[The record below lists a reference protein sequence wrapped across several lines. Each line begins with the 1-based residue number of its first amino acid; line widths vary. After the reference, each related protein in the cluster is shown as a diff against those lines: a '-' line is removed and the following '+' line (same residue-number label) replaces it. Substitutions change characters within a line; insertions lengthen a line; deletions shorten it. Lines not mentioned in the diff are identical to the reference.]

1 MNLIPFQGLFP
12 KTDLIADTD
21 SFYGTAKY
29 NYRQYLDSGFF
40 ERDPS
45 EAFYVYQIKSEKYS
59 HTGIVATVDIQDLID
74 NNVLPHEKTLS
85 AKEQEQLQLTLERK
99 AIIKPVL
106 LAFKSFKAFRNF
118 VKTKTESPADI
129 EQKLNKNK
137 EVHKFWKVSDGADV
151 QLIMKMFKNKVSKSY
166 IADGHHRCSVS
177 QIIYNQAAKKA
188 IPLGIKSLLS
198 VLMPFE
204 EMDIYDYNRVVEV
217 GNTLKP
223 FELMA
228 RLSDLFKITQL
239 ESQQKPK
246 EKHSISMMIEDR
258 WFMLHWRKSVLN
270 EFKNEKIIL
279 DYQLLNEMVL
289 KRILKIKDVREHP
302 GITYVPGP
310 DKFKGIKKAMK
321 NLENGVAFM
330 LFPLKPNE
338 LCYYADK
345 GKTLPP
351 KSTYFHPRVIN
362 GMIVQELN
370 K

>member
-45 EAFYVYQIKSEKYS
+45 EAFYVYQIKSAKYS
-59 HTGIVATVDIQDLID
+59 HTGIVATVDIHDLIN

-106 LAFKSFKAFRNF
+106 LAFKSFKTFRNF
-118 VKTKTESPADI
+118 IDARTSTPADI
-129 EQKLNKNK
+129 EQSLKKNK
-137 EVHKFWKVSDGADV
+137 EVHRFWKINDGADV

-177 QIIYNQAAKKA
+177 QIIYNQSKKKA
-188 IPLGIKSLLS
+188 IPLGINSLLA
-198 VLMPFE
+198 VLMPFT
-204 EMDIYDYNRVVEV
+204 EMDIHDYNRVVEL
-217 GNTLKP
+217 GKNLKP
-223 FELMA
+223 IELMA
-228 RLSDLFKITQL
+228 KLSEFFKITL
-239 ESQQKPK
+239 LSSQQKPK
-246 EKHSISMMIEDR
+246 EKHTLSMLIENR
-258 WFMLHWRKSVLN
+258 WFMLRWRKAVLN
-270 EFKNEKIIL
+270 QFKNDKVLL
-279 DYQLLNEMVL
+279 DYQLLNEMIL
-289 KRILKIKDVREHP
+289 KKVLKIKDIREHP

-321 NLENGVAFM
+321 DLENGVAFM
-330 LFPLKPNE
+330 LYPMKPNE
-338 LCYYADK
+338 LCHYADK

-351 KSTYFHPRVIN
+351 KSTYFHPRVVN
-362 GMIVQELN
+362 GMIVQEL